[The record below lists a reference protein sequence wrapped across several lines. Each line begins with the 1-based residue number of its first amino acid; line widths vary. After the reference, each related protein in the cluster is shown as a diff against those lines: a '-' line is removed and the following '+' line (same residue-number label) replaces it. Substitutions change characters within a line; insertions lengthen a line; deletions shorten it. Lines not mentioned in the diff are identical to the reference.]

1 MISMMCQT
9 QMSLPSQMHMYYPR
23 APPHYPYQQ
32 GTGNSATH
40 NIPPPLRYPAG
51 AESVDDFPA
60 FDAKTDEDS

>member
-1 MISMMCQT
+1 MPDT
-9 QMSLPSQMHMYYPR
+9 D
-23 APPHYPYQQ
+23 APFLSDAHVLSSCSSTLSIPA

-51 AESVDDFPA
+51 PESVDDFPA